1 MSDVGRGELCDCKDE
16 VFKDM
21 LLSISKQLSQDNVDQ
36 LQYLTECH
44 SHSKPLE
51 LLTALR
57 NKGTFSPA
65 NCSPLEELLKKIE
78 RHDLADDVKNKYTSF
93 YPDQS

>member
-1 MSDVGRGELCDCKDE
+1 MSEAGRGEQCDCRDE
-16 VFKDM
+16 LFKDL

-36 LQYLTECH
+36 LKYLTECH
-44 SHSKPLE
+44 CYAKPLQ

-57 NKGTFSPA
+57 NKGMFSPT

-78 RHDLADDVKNKYTSF
+78 RHDLADDVKNKYVAI